1 MAGKTPV
8 PAIEGWFTL
17 DPERPALLG
26 SRCTS
31 CHSVFFPRE
40 EMFCRN
46 PACRGREFDE
56 VELSRRGTIWSFTDN
71 RYQPPPP
78 YVSPEPFEPYAI
90 AAVELE
96 AEQMV
101 VLGQLV
107 PGVDLAELHAG
118 QPVEL
123 VLGTLYSDDDH
134 DYLVW
139 KWQPTDAVVPA
150 DTAEARA

>member
-1 MAGKTPV
+1 MAGKTPL

-17 DPERPALLG
+17 DPDRPALLG
-26 SRCTS
+26 SRCRA
-31 CHSVFFPRE
+31 CQIVCFPRE
-40 EMFCRN
+40 ASFCRN
-46 PACRGREFDE
+46 PACNGREFDE
-56 VELSRRGTIWSFTDN
+56 VELSRTGTLWSFTDN

-78 YVSPEPFEPYAI
+78 YVSPDPFEPYAI

-96 AEQMV
+96 AEKMV

-107 PGVDLAELHAG
+107 PGTDITTLRAG

-139 KWQPTDAVVPA
+139 KWRPLDEAAGEPA
-150 DTAEARA
+150 GAER